1 MIETENN
8 EAERITKEVVE
19 LIRKNGGAVKAETMI
34 EILLMLSVRIASE
47 MNIPKDEILGY
58 LIGKLQLAQSVFF
71 ESK

>member
-1 MIETENN
+1 MMETENN